1 MEIRTTILIDH
12 ITTDRSVLVTTEW
25 KYALL
30 IDHITTNRSVLVTS
44 E

>member
-1 MEIRTTILIDH
+1 MEIRTIILIDH

-30 IDHITTNRSVLVTS
+30 IDHVTTDRTVSHN
-44 E
+44 